1 MLATTES
8 RSIIISMGYSLL
20 SRFQGT
26 LLGANIGYGI
36 GNGVISLSGP
46 GLEVGPRLGEN
57 EYLVASAKS
66 LIQKGG
72 WDSSSWFEAV
82 ASVSQ
87 WSDGIESMGIVGGDR
102 LMAVLPVL
110 LFYHEQLEFLRSTLY
125 QISEVLSIPLAERD
139 GLLALGYAIA
149 ASLTERLNQQSLI
162 GETIAYLQET
172 PSPLIPQLATVETLL
187 AEGASLERVR
197 VQLTQT
203 DGTASIPF
211 ALGFYC
217 FLSTLEDFR
226 LSISRATR
234 TGSQSP
240 LTTVITGI
248 LSGAYNSIPGIPWTW
263 QLGPLP
269 TEQMFHLGD
278 RLLATWSGVY
288 DVQYQ
293 PEEAIHFRA
302 VAAPNVIRPWQ
313 I

>member
-1 MLATTES
+1 M
-8 RSIIISMGYSLL
+8 RYSVL

-36 GNGVISLSGP
+36 GSGVISLSGP
-46 GLEVGPRLGEN
+46 RLEVRPRPGEN
-57 EYLVASAKS
+57 EYWVASGKS

-72 WDSSSWFEAV
+72 FDASSWFEAV

-87 WSDGIESMGIVGGDR
+87 RSEGIEATAILESDR
-102 LMAVLPVL
+102 LMAVLPIL
-110 LFYHEQLEFLRSTLY
+110 LFYHEQLEFLRTTLY
-125 QISEVLSIPLAERD
+125 QISDLLSIPLAERD

-149 ASLTERLNQQSLI
+149 ASLTERLNRHSLI
-162 GETIAYLQET
+162 GETIAYLQES
-172 PSPLIPQLATVETLL
+172 PSPLVIQLAIVETLL
-187 AEGASLERVR
+187 AEGVSLERVR
-197 VQLTQT
+197 EQLTRT
-203 DGTASIPF
+203 EGTATLPF

-234 TGSQSP
+234 TGSQSGV
-240 LTTVITGI
+240 TTVITGM

-263 QLGPLP
+263 QQGPLP
-269 TEQMFHLGD
+269 TDKSFHLGD

-288 DVQYQ
+288 DAHHQ

-302 VAAPNVIRPWQ
+302 VAAPNVIRPWPL
-313 I
+313 

>member
-1 MLATTES
+1 M
-8 RSIIISMGYSLL
+8 RYSVL

-26 LLGANIGYGI
+26 LLGAKIGYGI
-36 GNGVISLSGP
+36 GSGMISLN
-46 GLEVGPRLGEN
+46 GPRLEVRPKPGEDK
-57 EYLVASAKS
+57 YLVRSVQS

-72 WDSSSWFEAV
+72 FDSSNWFEAV

-87 WSDGIESMGIVGGDR
+87 QSEGIKSTAILEADR

-110 LFYHEQLEFLRSTLY
+110 LFYHEQLEFLRTTTY
-125 QISEVLSIPLAERD
+125 QISELLSIPLAERD

-149 ASLTERLNQQSLI
+149 ASLTERLNPHTLI
-162 GETIAYLQET
+162 GETIAYLQDS
-172 PSPLIPQLATVETLL
+172 PSPLIPLLATVETLI
-187 AEGASLERVR
+187 AQGASLEQVR
-197 VQLTQT
+197 SQLTQT
-203 DGTASIPF
+203 EGTGSLPF

-217 FLSTLEDFR
+217 LLSTLEDFR

-234 TGSQSP
+234 TGSQSAV
-240 LTTVITGI
+240 TTVITGI

-263 QLGPLP
+263 QQGLLQ
-269 TEQMFHLGD
+269 TDKLFHLGD

-302 VAAPNVIRPWQ
+302 VAAPNVIRPF
-313 I
+313 

>member
-1 MLATTES
+1 M
-8 RSIIISMGYSLL
+8 RYSVL

-36 GNGVISLSGP
+36 GSGMISLSGP
-46 GLEVGPRLGEN
+46 LLEVRPRPGED
-57 EYLVASAKS
+57 EYLVASGKS
-66 LIQKGG
+66 LIQNGG
-72 WDSSSWFEAV
+72 FDSSSWFEAV

-87 WSDGIESMGIVGGDR
+87 RSEGIESTAILGADR

-110 LFYHEQLEFLRSTLY
+110 LFYHEQLEFLRTTLY
-125 QISEVLSIPLAERD
+125 QISDRLSIPLSERD

-149 ASLTERLNQQSLI
+149 ASLTERLNRHSLI

-187 AEGASLERVR
+187 AQGASLERVR
-197 VQLTQT
+197 EQLTRT
-203 DGTASIPF
+203 EGTASLPF

-217 FLSTLEDFR
+217 LLSTLEDFR

-234 TGSQSP
+234 TGSQSAV
-240 LTTVITGI
+240 TTVITGI
-248 LSGAYNSIPGIPWTW
+248 LSGAYNSIPGIPWTG
-263 QLGPLP
+263 QQGPLP
-269 TEQMFHLGD
+269 TDKIFHLGD
-278 RLLATWSGVY
+278 RLLASWSGVY

-293 PEEAIHFRA
+293 PAEAIHFRA

-313 I
+313 L

>member
-1 MLATTES
+1 M
-8 RSIIISMGYSLL
+8 RYSVL

-46 GLEVGPRLGEN
+46 GLEVRARPGED
-57 EYLVASAKS
+57 EYLVASGNS

-72 WDSSSWFEAV
+72 FDSSSWFEAV

-87 WSDGIESMGIVGGDR
+87 RSEGIASTAILGSDR

-110 LFYHEQLEFLRSTLY
+110 LFYHEQLEFLRTNLY
-125 QISEVLSIPLAERD
+125 QISEHWSIPLAERD

-149 ASLTERLNQQSLI
+149 ASLTERLNRHSLI
-162 GETIAYLQET
+162 GETIAYLQES
-172 PSPLIPQLATVETLL
+172 PSPLIIQLAIVETLL

-197 VQLTQT
+197 EQLVRTEAT
-203 DGTASIPF
+203 DSLPF

-217 FLSTLEDFR
+217 VLSTLEDFR
-226 LSISRATR
+226 LSISRAKR
-234 TGSQSP
+234 TGSQSAV
-240 LTTVITGI
+240 TTVITGI

-288 DVQYQ
+288 DVHYQ

-313 I
+313 L